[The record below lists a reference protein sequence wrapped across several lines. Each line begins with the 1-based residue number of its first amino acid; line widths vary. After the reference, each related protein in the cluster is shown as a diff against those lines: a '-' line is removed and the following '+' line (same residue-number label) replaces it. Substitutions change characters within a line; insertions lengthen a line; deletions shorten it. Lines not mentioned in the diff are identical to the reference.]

1 MKQWNVL
8 IILFMYSNYQ
18 IYRDDYSLIVF
29 LGVFAVRAFMVLS
42 EINIY
47 PIKST
52 KGISLQTALVERRGI
67 QFDRRWMV
75 VNEVGMFLSQR
86 DQPRLALVSTAIES
100 DALRVNAAG
109 MAELVLPMTQK
120 SNEILK
126 VQVHEDVTSGLS
138 AGEEAGRWFSNFLGV
153 RCRVVFMTEEI
164 IRPVNPDYARDGDIV
179 SFADAF
185 PLLLLSQ
192 ASVDDL
198 NTRLAVPVP
207 MNRFRPNIVV
217 SGCGA
222 YDEDRWKD
230 IRIGTM
236 VFHLMKPCGRCVTTT
251 VDQATGI
258 QGKEP
263 LATLSQYRKVGGN
276 VFFGQNVIPEK
287 RGTLHV
293 GDAIEV
299 LSHSGGQLP
308 GPGRH
313 LKH

>member
-1 MKQWNVL
+1 
-8 IILFMYSNYQ
+8 
-18 IYRDDYSLIVF
+18 
-29 LGVFAVRAFMVLS
+29 
-42 EINIY
+42 
-47 PIKST
+47 
-52 KGISLQTALVERRGI
+52 
-67 QFDRRWMV
+67 
-75 VNEVGMFLSQR
+75 LSQR

-100 DALRVNAAG
+100 DALRVNATG

-126 VQVHEDVTSGLS
+126 VQVHDDVTSGLS

-164 IRPVNPDYARDGDIV
+164 IRPVNPDYARDGDLV

-222 YDEDRWKD
+222 YDEDRWKS
-230 IRIGTM
+230 IRIGAM
-236 VFHLMKPCGRCVTTT
+236 IFHLMKPCGRCVTTT
-251 VDQATGI
+251 VDQATGV

-263 LATLSQYRKVGGN
+263 LATLSRYRKVGGN

-287 RGTLHV
+287 RGTLRV
-293 GDAIEV
+293 GEAVEV
-299 LSHSGGQLP
+299 LS
-308 GPGRH
+308 
-313 LKH
+313 